1 MAGALLL
8 CSGTVQGVR
17 YAPGYREWFHQ
28 TRREKKKR
36 QGTYILCR
44 RRSGESD
51 LLTADS
57 CEACL
62 QIGDDIIDV
71 LGADGQADGVLV
83 DLLLGQLLIVQL
95 AVGGGCRVDDQ
106 TLHIRNVCQQ
116 REDLQVIDEL
126 ECDLMEMA
134 NTSKSYDFILK
145 FIERKENNFAYKE
158 FIKSLKN
165 LLDLKDSAMV
175 ELIKPALVG
184 LLYEE
189 CIPVYIPAERL
200 LISTFSNS
208 IFSLLQAGA
217 SIPDCIKDFG
227 SLYEKARIQY
237 KNIDINILDIK
248 VSFNNNGDTVY
259 LMNEN
264 KEVKLSQTS
273 SGIQSIIPLWIVFN
287 QYVESKK
294 KQILVIEE
302 PELNLF
308 PSTQHFL
315 IDWIMRKMRKSN
327 GSIVITTHSPY
338 VLSVVDNLILAQEI
352 LKKSNKKKLVL
363 SKIKELIPSMA
374 LIDFD
379 DVSSYFFHSD
389 GTVKDI
395 RDTDIKSL
403 GAEYIDTASDKLG
416 YIFDELCNIE
426 RNEL

>member
-1 MAGALLL
+1 
-8 CSGTVQGVR
+8 
-17 YAPGYREWFHQ
+17 
-28 TRREKKKR
+28 
-36 QGTYILCR
+36 
-44 RRSGESD
+44 
-51 LLTADS
+51 
-57 CEACL
+57 
-62 QIGDDIIDV
+62 
-71 LGADGQADGVLV
+71 
-83 DLLLGQLLIVQL
+83 
-95 AVGGGCRVDDQ
+95 
-106 TLHIRNVCQQ
+106 
-116 REDLQVIDEL
+116 
-126 ECDLMEMA
+126 
-134 NTSKSYDFILK
+134 
-145 FIERKENNFAYKE
+145 
-158 FIKSLKN
+158 
-165 LLDLKDSAMV
+165 MV
-175 ELIKPALVG
+175 T
-184 LLYEE
+184 
-189 CIPVYIPAERL
+189 VYINRW
-200 LISTFSNS
+200 
-208 IFSLLQAGA
+208 G
-217 SIPDCIKDFG
+217 IK
-227 SLYEKARIQY
+227 I
-237 KNIDINILDIK
+237 
-248 VSFNNNGDTVY
+248 
-259 LMNEN
+259 

>member
-1 MAGALLL
+1 M
-8 CSGTVQGVR
+8 
-17 YAPGYREWFHQ
+17 
-28 TRREKKKR
+28 
-36 QGTYILCR
+36 
-44 RRSGESD
+44 
-51 LLTADS
+51 
-57 CEACL
+57 
-62 QIGDDIIDV
+62 
-71 LGADGQADGVLV
+71 
-83 DLLLGQLLIVQL
+83 
-95 AVGGGCRVDDQ
+95 
-106 TLHIRNVCQQ
+106 
-116 REDLQVIDEL
+116 
-126 ECDLMEMA
+126 
-134 NTSKSYDFILK
+134 
-145 FIERKENNFAYKE
+145 
-158 FIKSLKN
+158 
-165 LLDLKDSAMV
+165 
-175 ELIKPALVG
+175 
-184 LLYEE
+184 
-189 CIPVYIPAERL
+189 
-200 LISTFSNS
+200 
-208 IFSLLQAGA
+208 
-217 SIPDCIKDFG
+217 
-227 SLYEKARIQY
+227 
-237 KNIDINILDIK
+237 
-248 VSFNNNGDTVY
+248 
-259 LMNEN
+259 
-264 KEVKLSQTS
+264 
-273 SGIQSIIPLWIVFN
+273 WIVFN

-327 GSIVITTHSPY
+327 GSIVITTHSTY